1 MCLSAWQSGRKKTDY
16 ANLSQE
22 RIFPFTMNIAILR
35 QRISGFGGAET
46 TVGHLIRGLAAAGH
60 TVTVFSADTPQGEA
74 LSMAAGVRHVPV
86 PVWGKKTARLLS
98 FAFNARRLVKQ
109 ADVHLVFSLERT
121 LFQHV
126 YRAGDGCHRE
136 WLARR
141 ARFLGAP
148 ARLALELNP
157 FHRTMLWLE
166 RRLFSEPHLKFVI
179 ANSGQ
184 VKEEIVRHYGLN
196 PDGIRLIYNGLDR
209 EKFMPFSED
218 ERRTVTRRLGLPAG
232 GKVVLFLGSGFARK
246 GLAYLIEAFGSL
258 RNKDAQLW
266 VVGKGRTGA
275 YQKLAARLGVA
286 DRVTFWGPQ
295 EEVTPFYQ
303 AAALVSLP
311 TLYDPCSNVV
321 LEALACGAPVV
332 TTRANGAKDFIVPGE
347 NGAILSE
354 PDDTSGLAAALAD
367 FLERHGDPRVRQAAQ
382 DAVAPLSWEAT
393 VAQTVAV
400 LEEAAERL

>member
-1 MCLSAWQSGRKKTDY
+1 
-16 ANLSQE
+16 
-22 RIFPFTMNIAILR
+22 MNIAILR

-46 TVGHLIRGLAAAGH
+46 TVSHLVRGLAAAGH
-60 TVTVFSADTPQGEA
+60 EVVVLSADSLQEA
-74 LSMAAGVRHVPV
+74 QKALGAGVRHVPV

-98 FAFNARRLVKQ
+98 FAVNARRLVQQ
-109 ADVHLVFSLERT
+109 AGVHLVFSLERT
-121 LFQHV
+121 LFEHV

-136 WLARR
+136 WLTRR
-141 ARFLGAP
+141 ARFLSAP
-148 ARLALELNP
+148 ARLAQDLSP
-157 FHRTMLWLE
+157 FHQTMLWLE

-179 ANSGQ
+179 ANSRQ
-184 VKEEIVRHYGLN
+184 VKEEVIRHYGLN

-209 EKFMPFSED
+209 ERFKPLSEN
-218 ERRTVTRRLGLPAG
+218 ERGNVARRLGLPAG
-232 GKVVLFLGSGFARK
+232 GKIVLFVGSGFARK

-258 RNKDAQLW
+258 RNKDVKLW
-266 VVGKGRTGA
+266 VVGKGKTGA
-275 YQKLAARLGVA
+275 YQNLAARLGVA
-286 DRVTFWGPQ
+286 DRVTFWGPK

-303 AAALVSLP
+303 AAAVVSLP

-347 NGAILSE
+347 NGAIVSE

-367 FLERHGDPRVRQAAQ
+367 FLDRHGDPMVKQAAQ

-393 VAQTVAV
+393 VSRTVAV
-400 LEEAAERL
+400 LEEAAAML